1 MTFYNGLPGSS
12 ELRIVDVGLPE
23 RTRSFSTHFDELG
36 C

>member
-12 ELRIVDVGLPE
+12 ESRIVDVGLPE
-23 RTRSFSTHFDELG
+23 LTRPFSTYFDELG